1 MLMFP
6 KSRAGAVRLTIPLMI
21 LSFLAMA
28 GFLYWLSRYEPPE
41 VEEVDQVV
49 TEDGLNE
56 VAFDDFVMGTQGY
69 MGQEITLRLVEVEST
84 VGDRLFWTMLPG
96 NNPYLMHVSDEA
108 LADSVE
114 VIGGLRLDV
123 TGSVMALSDSVLDV
137 WMEAEILR
145 NEGDRLQAMFAVD
158 KGDYFLVR
166 RFEMEDESESGEGSG
181 ESGDGSGE
189 PG

>member
-6 KSRAGAVRLTIPLMI
+6 KSCAGAVRLTIPLMI

-123 TGSVMALSDSVLDV
+123 TGSVMALSGSVLDV

-145 NEGDRLQAMFAVD
+145 NEGDRLQAMFEVD

-166 RFEMEDESESGEGSG
+166 RFEMEDESESGDGSG
-181 ESGDGSGE
+181 EAGDGSGE